1 MVKKITA
8 LALIMLIISSLMGI
22 GVSADMGP
30 KPSVN
35 IEFPNTDGNFY
46 VTLLSKHD
54 TTGPYS
60 HDSLE
65 YYRKESEKNGDE
77 TLTAFDKI
85 AAYNDKDGF
94 YFVGHMERCDSENG
108 FSWGYYPPY
117 TFKILVYFP
126 ATDSFAVSEIM
137 DRYAFDSYYIAEVSG
152 GEAMSVTTEKN
163 YDYLTEILEMLARI
177 LITVLIEL
185 LIALPF
191 GFFVGKRRKVV
202 ILTNVITQVLL
213 NISLNI
219 IAYSG
224 GWMLEMFA
232 YFLVEI
238 AVFVIEGVVYTIMFK
253 KDGQPV
259 PKSWKIWLYS
269 LTANAASFGV
279 GMLILRAFLR

>member
-1 MVKKITA
+1 MVKKIIA
-8 LALIMLIISSLMGI
+8 IALIMLMISSLMGF

-137 DRYAFDSYYIAEVSG
+137 DRYAFDSYYTATVSG
-152 GEAMSVTTEKN
+152 GEVTTEKN
-163 YDYLTEILEMLARI
+163 YAYFPEILEMLARI
-177 LITVLIEL
+177 LITLLIEL

-191 GFFVGKRRKVV
+191 GFFAGKRRNVV
-202 ILTNVITQVLL
+202 IITNVITQVLL
-213 NISLNI
+213 NVSLNVI
-219 IAYSG
+219 SYSG
-224 GWMLEMFA
+224 GWMVQMFA
-232 YFLVEI
+232 YFLIEL

-259 PKSWKIWLYS
+259 PKTWKTWLYS
-269 LTANAASFGV
+269 LTANAASFV
-279 GMLILRAFLR
+279 IGMLLLKAFLE

>member
-1 MVKKITA
+1 MV
-8 LALIMLIISSLMGI
+8 LIMLIISSLMGF

-30 KPSVN
+30 KPSVS

-108 FSWGYYPPY
+108 FSWSYYPPY
-117 TFKILVYFP
+117 TFKILVYLP
-126 ATDSFAVSEIM
+126 DTGSFAVSEIM
-137 DRYAFDSYYIAEVSG
+137 NRYAFDSYYTATVSG
-152 GEAMSVTTEKN
+152 GEVTTEKN
-163 YDYLTEILEMLARI
+163 YAYFPEILEMLARI
-177 LITVLIEL
+177 LITLLIEL

-191 GFFVGKRRKVV
+191 GFFAGKRRNVV
-202 ILTNVITQVLL
+202 IITNVITQVLL
-213 NISLNI
+213 NVSLNVI
-219 IAYSG
+219 SYSG
-224 GWMLEMFA
+224 GWMVQMFA
-232 YFLVEI
+232 YFLIEL
-238 AVFVIEGVVYTIMFK
+238 AVFVIEGIVYTVMFK

-259 PKSWKIWLYS
+259 PKTWKTWLYS
-269 LTANAASFGV
+269 LTANAASFV
-279 GMLILRAFLR
+279 IGMLLLKAFLE

>member
-8 LALIMLIISSLMGI
+8 MVLIMLIISSLMGF

-30 KPSVN
+30 KPSVS

-137 DRYAFDSYYIAEVSG
+137 DRYAFDSYYTATVSG
-152 GEAMSVTTEKN
+152 GEVTTEKN
-163 YDYLTEILEMLARI
+163 YAYFPEILEMLARI
-177 LITVLIEL
+177 LITLLIEL

-191 GFFVGKRRKVV
+191 GFFAGKRRNVV
-202 ILTNVITQVLL
+202 IITNVITQVLL
-213 NISLNI
+213 NVSLNVI
-219 IAYSG
+219 SYSG
-224 GWMLEMFA
+224 GWMVQMFA
-232 YFLVEI
+232 YFLIEL
-238 AVFVIEGVVYTIMFK
+238 AVFVIEGIVYTVMFK
-253 KDGQPV
+253 KDGQPA
-259 PKSWKIWLYS
+259 PRAWKTWLYS
-269 LTANAASFGV
+269 LTANAASFV
-279 GMLILRAFLR
+279 IGMLLLKAFLE